1 MKALQIIN
9 TAYRA
14 TMEEQDD
21 TIVWLCQAMK
31 GAGADLD
38 VLLCGNAV
46 NYAISTQNAEGL
58 SFGDWQQTEPP
69 QLARDISS
77 LIAKNLTVYLVKEDL
92 YFRGIGKDEIVDGV
106 QHIAR
111 SDVGEL
117 FERYD
122 QVWRW

>member
-14 TMEEQDD
+14 TTEEQDD
-21 TIVWLCQAMK
+21 TIVWLCHAMK
-31 GAGADLD
+31 GAGANLD

-46 NYAISTQNAEGL
+46 NYVVSAQNADGL
-58 SFGDWQQTEPP
+58 SFGDWQQTQPP

-77 LIAKNLTVYLVKEDL
+77 LIAKEVTVFLTKEDL
-92 YFRGIGKDEIVDGV
+92 HFRGIDQDEIIGGV
-106 QHIAR
+106 QYIAR

-117 FERYD
+117 FDRYD

>member
-14 TMEEQDD
+14 TTEEQDD

-77 LIAKNLTVYLVKEDL
+77 LIAKKVTVFLVTEDL
-92 YFRGIGKDEIVDGV
+92 RFRGIDKHEIVDGV

-117 FERYD
+117 FDRYE

>member
-14 TMEEQDD
+14 TTEEQDD

-77 LIAKNLTVYLVKEDL
+77 LIAKKVTVFLVTEDL
-92 YFRGIGKDEIVDGV
+92 RFRGIDKDEIVDGV

-117 FERYD
+117 FDRYE